1 MSTFQELLDLAGTDD
16 FTPDNDY
23 FTSLGSAHSGELE
36 ALTSAQEK
44 ILALEAAVSE
54 LKSKNYDLLIQLPK
68 SVDDDDTEDEPDDD
82 EDTDPDIEDL
92 FE

>member
-1 MSTFQELLDLAGTDD
+1 MPTFQELLDLAGTDD
-16 FTPDNDY
+16 FTPDTDY
-23 FTSLGSAHSGELE
+23 FTSLGSAHAGELE

-44 ILALEAAVSE
+44 ILALETVVSE

-68 SVDDDDTEDEPDDD
+68 SVDDTEDEPDD

>member
-1 MSTFQELLDLAGTDD
+1 MPTFQELLDLAGTDD
-16 FTPDNDY
+16 FTPDSDY
-23 FTSLGSAHSGELE
+23 FASLGSAHARELE

-44 ILALEAAVSE
+44 ILALEAEVSE

-68 SVDDDDTEDEPDDD
+68 SVDDDDTEDETED
-82 EDTDPDIEDL
+82 ETEPDIEDL

>member
-1 MSTFQELLDLAGTDD
+1 MPTFQELLDLAGTDD

-23 FTSLGSAHSGELE
+23 FTSLGSAHAGVLE
-36 ALTSAQEK
+36 ALTSAQAK
-44 ILALEAAVSE
+44 IQELESAVSE

-68 SVDDDDTEDEPDDD
+68 SVDDDDTEDETED
-82 EDTDPDIEDL
+82 ETEPDIEDL

>member
-1 MSTFQELLDLAGTDD
+1 MPTFQELLDLAGTDD
-16 FTPDNDY
+16 FTPDNNY
-23 FTSLGSAHSGELE
+23 FTSLWSTHTGELE

-68 SVDDDDTEDEPDDD
+68 SVDDDDTEDEPDD

>member
-1 MSTFQELLDLAGTDD
+1 MPTFQELLDLAGTDD
-16 FTPDNDY
+16 FTPDTDY
-23 FTSLGSAHSGELE
+23 FESLGSAHTDELE

-68 SVDDDDTEDEPDDD
+68 SVDDTEDEPDD

>member
-1 MSTFQELLDLAGTDD
+1 MPTFQELLDLAGTDD
-16 FTPDNDY
+16 FTPDTDY
-23 FTSLGSAHSGELE
+23 FTSLGSAHTGVLE

-44 ILALEAAVSE
+44 ILALEAVVSE

-68 SVDDDDTEDEPDDD
+68 SVDDTEDEPDDD

>member
-1 MSTFQELLDLAGTDD
+1 MPTFQELLDLAGTND

-23 FTSLGSAHSGELE
+23 FASLGFAHASELE

-68 SVDDDDTEDEPDDD
+68 SVDDTEDEPDDD

>member
-1 MSTFQELLDLAGTDD
+1 MPTFQELLDLAGADD
-16 FTPDNDY
+16 FTPDADY
-23 FTSLGSAHSGELE
+23 FTSLGSAHAGELE

-44 ILALEAAVSE
+44 ILALEAAASE

-68 SVDDDDTEDEPDDD
+68 SVDDDNTEDETED
-82 EDTDPDIEDL
+82 ETEPDIEDL

>member
-1 MSTFQELLDLAGTDD
+1 MPTFQELLDLAGTDD

-68 SVDDDDTEDEPDDD
+68 SVDDDDTEDETED
-82 EDTDPDIEDL
+82 ETEPDIEDL

>member
-1 MSTFQELLDLAGTDD
+1 MATFKELLDLAGADD
-16 FTPDNDY
+16 FTPDTDY
-23 FTSLGSAHSGELE
+23 FESLGSAHTGELE

-68 SVDDDDTEDEPDDD
+68 SVDDDDTEDETED
-82 EDTDPDIEDL
+82 ETEPDIEDL

>member
-1 MSTFQELLDLAGTDD
+1 MATFKELLDLAGADD
-16 FTPDNDY
+16 FTPDTDY
-23 FTSLGSAHSGELE
+23 FESLESAHTGELE

-44 ILALEAAVSE
+44 ILALEAVVSE

-68 SVDDDDTEDEPDDD
+68 SVDDTEDEPDDD

>member
-1 MSTFQELLDLAGTDD
+1 M
-16 FTPDNDY
+16 
-23 FTSLGSAHSGELE
+23 
-36 ALTSAQEK
+36 TSAQEK

-68 SVDDDDTEDEPDDD
+68 SVDDDDTEDETED
-82 EDTDPDIEDL
+82 ETEPDIEDL

>member
-1 MSTFQELLDLAGTDD
+1 MPTFQELLDLAGADD
-16 FTPDNDY
+16 FTPDTDY
-23 FTSLGSAHSGELE
+23 FMSLGSAHAGELE

-68 SVDDDDTEDEPDDD
+68 SVDDDGTEDETED
-82 EDTDPDIEDL
+82 ETEPDIEDL

>member
-1 MSTFQELLDLAGTDD
+1 MPTFQELLDLAGTND

-23 FTSLGSAHSGELE
+23 FTSLGFAHASELE

-44 ILALEAAVSE
+44 ILALEAVVSE

-68 SVDDDDTEDEPDDD
+68 SVDDTEDEPDDD

>member
-1 MSTFQELLDLAGTDD
+1 MPTFQELLDLAGADD
-16 FTPDNDY
+16 FTPDTDY
-23 FTSLGSAHSGELE
+23 FTSLGSAHARELE

-68 SVDDDDTEDEPDDD
+68 SVDDDDTEDETED
-82 EDTDPDIEDL
+82 ETEPDIEDL

>member
-1 MSTFQELLDLAGTDD
+1 MPTFQELLDLAGTDD
-16 FTPDNDY
+16 FTPDDDY
-23 FTSLGSAHSGELE
+23 FTSLGSAHAGVLE

-44 ILALEAAVSE
+44 ILALEAVVSE

-68 SVDDDDTEDEPDDD
+68 SVDDDDTEDETEDDT
-82 EDTDPDIEDL
+82 EPDIEDL

>member
-1 MSTFQELLDLAGTDD
+1 MPTFQELLDLAGTDD

-68 SVDDDDTEDEPDDD
+68 SVDDTEDEPDDD

>member
-1 MSTFQELLDLAGTDD
+1 MPTFQELLDLAGTDD

-23 FTSLGSAHSGELE
+23 FTSLGSAHTGVLE

-44 ILALEAAVSE
+44 ILALEAVVSE

-68 SVDDDDTEDEPDDD
+68 SVDDTEDEPDDD

>member
-1 MSTFQELLDLAGTDD
+1 MPTFQELLDLAGADD
-16 FTPDNDY
+16 FTPDTDY
-23 FTSLGSAHSGELE
+23 FMSLGSAHASELE

-68 SVDDDDTEDEPDDD
+68 SVDDDGTEDETED
-82 EDTDPDIEDL
+82 ETEPDIEDL

>member
-1 MSTFQELLDLAGTDD
+1 MPTFQELLDLAGTDD

-23 FTSLGSAHSGELE
+23 FTSLGSEHARELE

-68 SVDDDDTEDEPDDD
+68 SVDDTEDEPDDD

>member
-1 MSTFQELLDLAGTDD
+1 MATFKELLDLAGADD
-16 FTPDNDY
+16 FTPDTDY
-23 FTSLGSAHSGELE
+23 FESLGSAHSGELE

-68 SVDDDDTEDEPDDD
+68 SVDDTEDEPDDD

>member
-1 MSTFQELLDLAGTDD
+1 MPTFQELLDLAGTDD
-16 FTPDNDY
+16 FTPDTDY
-23 FTSLGSAHSGELE
+23 FTSLGSAHAGELE

-44 ILALEAAVSE
+44 ILALEAVVSE

-68 SVDDDDTEDEPDDD
+68 SVDDDDTEDETED
-82 EDTDPDIEDL
+82 ETEPDIEDL

>member
-1 MSTFQELLDLAGTDD
+1 MATFKELLDLAGADD

-23 FTSLGSAHSGELE
+23 FESLGSAHSGELE

-44 ILALEAAVSE
+44 ILALEAVVSE

-68 SVDDDDTEDEPDDD
+68 SVDDTEDEPDDD

>member
-1 MSTFQELLDLAGTDD
+1 MPTFQELLDLAGADD

-23 FTSLGSAHSGELE
+23 FASLGSAHSGELE

-68 SVDDDDTEDEPDDD
+68 SVDDDDTEDETED
-82 EDTDPDIEDL
+82 ETEPDIEDL

>member
-1 MSTFQELLDLAGTDD
+1 MPTFQELLDLAGTDD

-23 FTSLGSAHSGELE
+23 FTSLGSAHAGELE
-36 ALTSAQEK
+36 ALTSAQAK
-44 ILALEAAVSE
+44 IQELESAVSE

-68 SVDDDDTEDEPDDD
+68 SVDDDDTEDETED
-82 EDTDPDIEDL
+82 ETEPDIEDL

>member
-1 MSTFQELLDLAGTDD
+1 MPTFQELLDLAGADD
-16 FTPDNDY
+16 FTPDSDY
-23 FTSLGSAHSGELE
+23 FASLGSAHAGELE

-44 ILALEAAVSE
+44 IRALEAAVSE

-68 SVDDDDTEDEPDDD
+68 SVDDDDTEDETEDDT
-82 EDTDPDIEDL
+82 EPDIEDL

>member
-1 MSTFQELLDLAGTDD
+1 MPTFQELLDLAGADD
-16 FTPDNDY
+16 FTPDTDY
-23 FTSLGSAHSGELE
+23 FTSLGSAHAGELE
-36 ALTSAQEK
+36 ELTSAQEK

-68 SVDDDDTEDEPDDD
+68 SVDDDNTEDETED
-82 EDTDPDIEDL
+82 ETEPDIEDL

>member
-1 MSTFQELLDLAGTDD
+1 MPTFQELLDLAGTDD
-16 FTPDNDY
+16 FTPDSDY
-23 FTSLGSAHSGELE
+23 FASLGSAHAGVLE

-68 SVDDDDTEDEPDDD
+68 SVDDTEDEPDDD

>member
-1 MSTFQELLDLAGTDD
+1 MPTFQELLDLAGADD

-23 FTSLGSAHSGELE
+23 FESLKSAHTGELE

-44 ILALEAAVSE
+44 ILALEAVVSE

-68 SVDDDDTEDEPDDD
+68 SVDDTEDEPDDD

>member
-1 MSTFQELLDLAGTDD
+1 MATFKELLDLAGADD
-16 FTPDNDY
+16 FTPDTDY
-23 FTSLGSAHSGELE
+23 FESLESAHTGELE

-44 ILALEAAVSE
+44 ILALEAVVSE

-68 SVDDDDTEDEPDDD
+68 SVDDTEDEPDDD
-82 EDTDPDIEDL
+82 DDTDPDIEDL

>member
-1 MSTFQELLDLAGTDD
+1 MPTFQELLDLAGADD

-68 SVDDDDTEDEPDDD
+68 SVDDTEDEPDDD

>member
-1 MSTFQELLDLAGTDD
+1 MPTFQELLDLAGTND

-23 FTSLGSAHSGELE
+23 FTSLGFAHASELE

-68 SVDDDDTEDEPDDD
+68 SVDDTEDEPDDD

>member
-1 MSTFQELLDLAGTDD
+1 MATFKELLDLAGADD
-16 FTPDNDY
+16 FTPDTDY
-23 FTSLGSAHSGELE
+23 FESLGSAHSGELE

-68 SVDDDDTEDEPDDD
+68 SVDDDDTEDETED
-82 EDTDPDIEDL
+82 ETEPDIEDL

>member
-1 MSTFQELLDLAGTDD
+1 MATFKELLDLARADD
-16 FTPDNDY
+16 FTPDTDY
-23 FTSLGSAHSGELE
+23 FESLESAHTDVLE

-44 ILALEAAVSE
+44 ILALEAVVSE

-68 SVDDDDTEDEPDDD
+68 SVDDTEDEPVDD